1 MTSMRK
7 SMLHQP
13 KSRPR
18 GYWTAGNNKGSATS
32 GIDQV
37 AASNTAARLRARIH
51 SFPSRPERV
60 PCELGLLERFVP
72 FRPRLA
78 RWYSFSE

>member
-1 MTSMRK
+1 
-7 SMLHQP
+7 MLHQL
-13 KSRPR
+13 KTRPQ
-18 GYWTAGNNKGSATS
+18 GCYVAGNNKGLATS

-37 AASNTAARLRARIH
+37 TAPNTAARLRARIH

-60 PCELGLLERFVP
+60 PCELGLIERFTP